1 MFYKSFSYWISIFQY
16 SHEKFFSQNIRKFA
30 NTGGRGIILLF
41 DARAG
46 KQQFFTNFHAAA
58 SQEVFQERPGLLFLK
73 TSPEKPSFIILQT
86 WILPD
91 YTTQYTNT
99 ALKTSRKLC
108 LLVVER
114 APTTFAQGD
123 TAAQDSS
130 ISNFFGFDICHCKNR
145 LIWSKQFAK
154 NLCEELSNI
163 AQWGCLYYAYLCGV
177 L

>member
-1 MFYKSFSYWISIFQY
+1 M
-16 SHEKFFSQNIRKFA
+16 
-30 NTGGRGIILLF
+30 F

-73 TSPEKPSFIILQT
+73 TSPKKPSFIILQT

-114 APTTFAQGD
+114 YKQTCGRNNFCTSLAEIPRSNVSKGAQPLMYRWRRRSTPASRGGMDCGRARTRSAP
-123 TAAQDSS
+123 SS
-130 ISNFFGFDICHCKNR
+130 CRTST
-145 LIWSKQFAK
+145 S
-154 NLCEELSNI
+154 S
-163 AQWGCLYYAYLCGV
+163 
-177 L
+177 